1 MLSDPRRPRMTVQA
15 KFLVCAAAMSGLA
28 AFAAVSPANALS
40 MSECSAKYKEAKTAG
55 TLNGQKWNDFR
66 KAECGAD
73 ATATPAA
80 APAAP
85 PPAAAAKPAPAP
97 APAPK

>member
-1 MLSDPRRPRMTVQA
+1 MTVQA
-15 KFLVCAAAMSGLA
+15 KFLVCAVAMSGLA
-28 AFAAVSPANALS
+28 AFAALSPANALS

-66 KAECGAD
+66 KAEGGAD
-73 ATATPAA
+73 ATPGAAPAA

-97 APAPK
+97 KPVAAAPAAPEA